1 MRAEQLNMAQEL
13 GGDKTA
19 ESLRRQFEVLDRL
32 TQGPDGGPPR
42 PPWRGPASLC
52 RNARGELL
60 ILPENLPAVLVW
72 LQTGNQWHRVGM
84 EGEPVAHDARAALE
98 YARALQEEDPTVRP
112 WRVAA
117 DVQVIAAEVLGLM
130 RLQRS
135 RRRPA

>member
-1 MRAEQLNMAQEL
+1 
-13 GGDKTA
+13 
-19 ESLRRQFEVLDRL
+19 
-32 TQGPDGGPPR
+32 
-42 PPWRGPASLC
+42 
-52 RNARGELL
+52 
-60 ILPENLPAVLVW
+60 
-72 LQTGNQWHRVGM
+72 M

-130 RLQRS
+130 KLERS